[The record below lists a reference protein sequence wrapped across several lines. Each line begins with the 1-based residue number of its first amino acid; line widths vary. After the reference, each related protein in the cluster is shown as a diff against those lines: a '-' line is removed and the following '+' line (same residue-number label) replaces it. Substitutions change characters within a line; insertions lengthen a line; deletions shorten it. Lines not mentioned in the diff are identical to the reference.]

1 MRLTKQGAES
11 ATKFRVHKDGGAVMK
26 KTDIGGQAVI
36 EGVMMRG
43 HKSYAIALRRGEEI
57 IIKKEYAVPLTRKN
71 KFFSLPFIR
80 GTFALIDSLVIGIKS
95 LTYSAEVFE
104 EEESIEPT
112 RFDVFLQRIF
122 GEKLEDIL
130 MYFSVIISLILSI
143 VIFFIGPTYVAD
155 YARLFTKNTIV
166 INFVEGALRVLIFIL
181 YLLLIAQMKDIK
193 RIFEYHGAEHKAIHC
208 LEHEEELTVE
218 NARKYTT
225 LHPRCGTNFLFI
237 VMIISI
243 IVFSFLKWPS
253 LYVRILSRIFLLPVV
268 AGISYEVI
276 KLAGRS
282 NNKILALFVYPGLL
296 LQKITT
302 KEPDD
307 KQLEVAI
314 ASLKSV
320 LQDEG
325 GQEFESI

>member
-1 MRLTKQGAES
+1 
-11 ATKFRVHKDGGAVMK
+11 MK

-43 HKSYAIALRRGEEI
+43 HNSVATAVRKGDEI
-57 IIKKEYAVPLTRKN
+57 IIKKEYVKPLTKRN

-80 GTFALIDSLVIGIKS
+80 GTFALFDSLIVGIKS
-95 LTYSAEVFE
+95 LTYSAELFE
-104 EEESIEPT
+104 EKDKENISK
-112 RFDVFLQRIF
+112 FYLFLQKVF
-122 GEKLEDIL
+122 GDKLEDIL
-130 MYFSVIISLILSI
+130 MYFSVVISLILSI
-143 VIFFIGPTYVAD
+143 IIFFIGPTYVAD
-155 YARLFTKNTIV
+155 YIKLFTKNTVV
-166 INFVEGALRVLIFIL
+166 INFVEGLLRVAIFIL
-181 YLLLIAQMKDIK
+181 YLVLISQMKDIK

-237 VMIISI
+237 VMIVSI
-243 IVFSFLKWPS
+243 IIFSFLKWPTF
-253 LYVRILSRIFLLPVV
+253 YIRILSRIFLLPVV
-268 AGISYEVI
+268 AGISYEII

-282 NNKILALFVYPGLL
+282 NNKIIRVFVYPGLL
-296 LQKITT
+296 LQKLTT
-302 KEPDD
+302 REPDD
-307 KQLEVAI
+307 SQLEVAI

-320 LQDEG
+320 LEDEG

>member
-1 MRLTKQGAES
+1 
-11 ATKFRVHKDGGAVMK
+11 MK

-43 HKSYAIALRRGEEI
+43 HRSYAIALRKGEDI
-57 IIKKEYAVPLTRKN
+57 VIKKEYAVPLTRKN

-80 GTFALIDSLVIGIKS
+80 GTFALLDSLVIGIKS

-104 EEESIEPT
+104 DSESYET
-112 RFDVFLQRIF
+112 KFDIFLKKIF
-122 GEKLEDIL
+122 GERLEDVL
-130 MYFSVIISLILSI
+130 MYFSIIVSLVLSI
-143 VIFFIGPTYVAD
+143 IVFFVGPTYVAD
-155 YARLFTKNTIV
+155 YARIFTQNAIM
-166 INFVEGALRVLIFIL
+166 INFVEGLVRVLIFIA
-181 YLLLIAQMKDIK
+181 YLLFIAQMKDIK
-193 RIFEYHGAEHKAIHC
+193 RIFEYHGAEHKVIHC
-208 LEHEEELTVE
+208 LEHGEELTVE

-237 VMIISI
+237 VMIVSI

-253 LYVRILSRIFLLPVV
+253 FYVRIASRVLLLPIV

-276 KLAGRS
+276 KLAGKS
-282 NNKILALFVYPGLL
+282 DDKILSLFVYPGLL

-302 KEPDD
+302 REPDD
-307 KQLEVAI
+307 SQLEVAI

-320 LQDEG
+320 LEDEG
-325 GQEFESI
+325 GKEFESI

>member
-1 MRLTKQGAES
+1 
-11 ATKFRVHKDGGAVMK
+11 MK
-26 KTDIGGQAVI
+26 KTNIGGQAVI

-43 HKSYAIALRRGEEI
+43 HKSVATAVRKGDEI
-57 IIKKEYAVPLTRKN
+57 IVKKEYVTPLTRKN

-80 GTFALIDSLVIGIKS
+80 GTFALFDSLIIGIKS
-95 LTYSAEVFE
+95 LTYSAELFE
-104 EEESIEPT
+104 EEESSQNSSKL
-112 RFDVFLQRIF
+112 DSFLQKLF
-122 GEKLEDIL
+122 GDKLNDVL

-155 YARLFTKNTIV
+155 YMKLFTKNTII
-166 INFVEGALRVLIFIL
+166 INFVEGLLRVIIFLL
-181 YLLLIAQMKDIK
+181 YLVLISQMKDIK

-237 VMIISI
+237 VMIVSI
-243 IVFSFLKWPS
+243 IVFSFLKWPTF
-253 LYVRILSRIFLLPVV
+253 YIRILSRILLLPVV

-282 NNKILALFVYPGLL
+282 DNKIVAAFVYPGLL
-296 LQKITT
+296 LQRLTT
-302 KEPDD
+302 REPDD
-307 KQLEVAI
+307 SQLQVAI

-320 LQDEG
+320 LEDEG

>member
-1 MRLTKQGAES
+1 
-11 ATKFRVHKDGGAVMK
+11 MK

-43 HKSYAIALRRGEEI
+43 HKSYAIALRKGKDI
-57 IIKKEYAVPLTRKN
+57 IIKKEYAVPLTKKN

-80 GTFALIDSLVIGIKS
+80 GTFALIDSLVVGIKS
-95 LTYSAEVFE
+95 LTYSAEAFE
-104 EEESIEPT
+104 EDESYET
-112 RFDVFLQRIF
+112 KFDTFLKKVF
-122 GEKLEDIL
+122 GERLEDVM
-130 MYFSVIISLILSI
+130 MYFSIIVSLVLSI
-143 VIFFIGPTYVAD
+143 VIFFIGPTYIAD
-155 YARLFTKNTIV
+155 YTKIFTQNTMV
-166 INFVEGALRVLIFIL
+166 INFVEGLVRVLIFIA

-208 LEHEEELTVE
+208 LEHGEELTVE

-237 VMIISI
+237 VMIVSI

-253 LYVRILSRIFLLPVV
+253 LYIRIASRILLLPVV

-276 KLAGRS
+276 KWAGKS
-282 NNKILALFVYPGLL
+282 DDKILSLFIYPGLM

-302 KEPDD
+302 REPDD
-307 KQLEVAI
+307 SQLEVAI

-320 LQDEG
+320 LEDEG
-325 GQEFESI
+325 GQNSFESI

>member
-1 MRLTKQGAES
+1 
-11 ATKFRVHKDGGAVMK
+11 MK

-43 HKSYAIALRRGEEI
+43 HNSVATAVRKGDEI
-57 IIKKEYAVPLTRKN
+57 IINKEYVKPLTKRN

-80 GTFALIDSLVIGIKS
+80 GTFALFDSLIVSIKS
-95 LTYSAEVFE
+95 LTYSAELFE
-104 EEESIEPT
+104 EEDEENISK
-112 RFDVFLQRIF
+112 FDSFLQKVF
-122 GEKLEDIL
+122 GDKLDDVL
-130 MYFSVIISLILSI
+130 MYFSVAISLILSI

-155 YARLFTKNTIV
+155 YMKLFTKNTIV
-166 INFVEGALRVLIFIL
+166 INFVEGLLRVVIFLL
-181 YLLLIAQMKDIK
+181 YLVLISQMKDIK
-193 RIFEYHGAEHKAIHC
+193 RIFEYHGAEHKAIYC

-237 VMIISI
+237 VMTVSI
-243 IVFSFLKWPS
+243 IVFSFLKWPT
-253 LYVRILSRIFLLPVV
+253 LYIRILSRILLLPVV
-268 AGISYEVI
+268 AGISYEII

-282 NNKILALFVYPGLL
+282 DNKIIAAFVYPGLL
-296 LQKITT
+296 LQKLTT
-302 KEPDD
+302 REPDD
-307 KQLEVAI
+307 NQLEVAI

-320 LQDEG
+320 LEDEG